1 MPEGQPRLLQLIDNA
16 SSASR
21 KAASLTAR
29 LLAFSRQQALAPSV
43 VDVNKLIS
51 GMSDL
56 LRRTLGEPVEIEVVL
71 AGGLWLAHADSN
83 QLESAILNLAV
94 NARDAMPEGGKLT
107 IETANSHLDDAYAS
121 LHPDVNPGQY
131 VTLCISDTGTGMPA
145 DVMASAFE
153 PFFTTKGI
161 GQGTGLGLS
170 QVYGFAKQSG
180 GHAAIYSE
188 IGEGTTIKLYLP
200 RHRGAV
206 ETTAAVVTEA
216 PMPER
221 ATGQL
226 ILVVEDDDSVRDFTA
241 TALRD
246 SGYHV
251 IHAPNAD
258 VALRLV
264 EQHPEIALLFTD
276 IVLTGSIN
284 GRQLADEI
292 VRRRPGLPVLYTTG
306 YTRNAIIHHGRL
318 DEGIAFIGKPFTVQ
332 ALSAKVSDVLASKA
346 RDSSRAPAYKP
357 ADSGS

>member
-1 MPEGQPRLLQLIDNA
+1 
-16 SSASR
+16 
-21 KAASLTAR
+21 
-29 LLAFSRQQALAPSV
+29 
-43 VDVNKLIS
+43 
-51 GMSDL
+51 
-56 LRRTLGEPVEIEVVL
+56 
-71 AGGLWLAHADSN
+71 
-83 QLESAILNLAV
+83 
-94 NARDAMPEGGKLT
+94 
-107 IETANSHLDDAYAS
+107 
-121 LHPDVNPGQY
+121 
-131 VTLCISDTGTGMPA
+131 MPA

-188 IGEGTTIKLYLP
+188 IGEGTTIKLNLP

-332 ALSAKVSDVLASKA
+332 ALSAKVSDVLASTA
-346 RDSSRAPAYKP
+346 RDSSRAPASKP
-357 ADSGS
+357 AESGSP